1 MPDSNSDDSPDK
13 IEIFLSDDEKI
24 KSIGE
29 ILTNN
34 SSRAILQLLFEEEL
48 TANRIAQS
56 TGISLQLVKYHLN
69 KMQEVRMVKV
79 SRIGKNVKA
88 HDMKYYK
95 TTKFVTDRFHEV
107 QARMTFQAA
116 FRN

>member
-88 HDMKYYK
+88 HDMKYYNKKLYKK
-95 TTKFVTDRFHEV
+95 T
-107 QARMTFQAA
+107 
-116 FRN
+116 